1 MQEIKKMYW
10 VVPVKNA
17 LQVDVYKDGW
27 DQFTWSSKNNCM
39 KLKLEPFFH
48 SAGSVPEQLGKENR
62 GESRNLGMLGN
73 FI

>member
-27 DQFTWSSKNNCM
+27 DQFT
-39 KLKLEPFFH
+39 
-48 SAGSVPEQLGKENR
+48 
-62 GESRNLGMLGN
+62 
-73 FI
+73 